1 MSTAGS
7 RWVENAQ
14 EVALAEIEDLLLAH
28 PSIADAT
35 VVGVTDEEKGC
46 TAKAFV
52 VHCDYTFS
60 AEDVQRFIEAQTDE
74 IRLNGGVEFVASIP
88 RAADGYVLR
97 HRLVGFSVSEETAEA
112 ATA

>member
-14 EVALAEIEDLLLAH
+14 EVALAEIEDLLRAH

-35 VVGVTDEEKGC
+35 VVGVSDEEKGC

-52 VHCDYTFS
+52 VHCDNTLS
-60 AEDVQRFIEAQTDE
+60 AEDVQRFIEGERMVEHPSCPNSLSSTFNT
-74 IRLNGGVEFVASIP
+74 NGRNP
-88 RAADGYVLR
+88 
-97 HRLVGFSVSEETAEA
+97 SEWRRRVRREHSESS
-112 ATA
+112 